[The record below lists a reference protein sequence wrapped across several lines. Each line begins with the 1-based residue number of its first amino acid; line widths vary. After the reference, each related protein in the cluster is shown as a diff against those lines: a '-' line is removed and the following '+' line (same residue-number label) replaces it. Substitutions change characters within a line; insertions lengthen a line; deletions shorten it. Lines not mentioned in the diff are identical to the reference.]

1 MKGSENRLIT
11 VMRRIIDSDYGS
23 LEELV
28 TGCGTYS
35 IDEIHAFLDHVIT
48 TWAANE
54 LTSAAMYGLLKFV
67 YMYLAQP
74 RIKINFKN
82 RPPIPICCFSSFLA
96 SGAFLLHSYLK
107 SLSFAVALFPLAD
120 TERHLREF
128 IEKERPPA
136 VIFTIS
142 QFLHVHPLRR
152 LVPYLHDRNLKIFVG
167 GIPFV
172 YDQNLKQAFPG
183 CIFPRN
189 LTQLSLLLEKSLTE
203 EPDEKIDSRNS
214 DLRVHA

>member
-1 MKGSENRLIT
+1 VSENRLIT

-28 TGCGTYS
+28 AGCGTYS

-54 LTSAAMYGLLKFV
+54 LTPAAMYGLLKFIH
-67 YMYLAQP
+67 MYLDQS
-74 RIKINFKN
+74 RIHISFKN
-82 RPPIPICCFSSFLA
+82 RPPIPICCFSSFLP

-107 SLSFAVALFPLAD
+107 SLSFAVALFPLAE
-120 TERHLREF
+120 TGHHLREF
-128 IEKERPPA
+128 IEKEEPPA

-142 QFLHVHPLRR
+142 QFLHVHPLGR
-152 LVPYLHDRNLKIFVG
+152 LVPYAHDRNVKIFVG

-172 YDQNLKQAFPG
+172 YDQSLKQAFPG
-183 CIFPRN
+183 CIFPRS
-189 LTQLSLLLEKSLTE
+189 LTQLGLLLEKSLRGN
-203 EPDEKIDSRNS
+203 PDE
-214 DLRVHA
+214 